1 MKKPQY
7 ELDYE
12 FQKRS
17 KKYKRRYFNSLDQLH
32 VKDDIYAEQI
42 TTKEVNQGTNPRM
55 ADTISTGKVG

>member
-17 KKYKRRYFNSLDQLH
+17 KKYKNRYFNSLDQLH
-32 VKDDIYAEQI
+32 VKDDIYGQQT
-42 TTKEVNQGTNPRM
+42 TTKSVSQATNPRM
-55 ADTISTGKVG
+55 ADTSRTG